1 MFVMQRRAW
10 VILSR
15 GVKAGDGG
23 AAPRSAIALHA
34 RTRLVSASGV
44 VRPSDRNRHIPETRQ
59 PQSEPDGGPVLGRC
73 CRPPTRIRSNA
84 AIVERDGRR
93 LSLFGR
99 ASAPQRRIATSD
111 RLPGSP
117 ACLKWPHAQTA
128 ARAWHLGLVPTGEAA
143 SPPPCSDSQMRSGP
157 QPRKTGRSAR
167 RMRTTRCLC
176 RQASC
181 SGKDRIPPGRPP
193 GGRRRACRK
202 LDKS

>member
-1 MFVMQRRAW
+1 MAEPLLAPPSLFTQGRAW
-10 VILSR
+10 SR
-15 GVKAGDGG
+15 LPVSSDLQT
-23 AAPRSAIALHA
+23 AIATSLK
-34 RTRLVSASGV
+34 RASRSRSPTGS
-44 VRPSDRNRHIPETRQ
+44 RPGTM
-59 PQSEPDGGPVLGRC
+59 L
-73 CRPPTRIRSNA
+73 PPSITRIRSNA

-143 SPPPCSDSQMRSGP
+143 SPPLCSDSQMRSGP